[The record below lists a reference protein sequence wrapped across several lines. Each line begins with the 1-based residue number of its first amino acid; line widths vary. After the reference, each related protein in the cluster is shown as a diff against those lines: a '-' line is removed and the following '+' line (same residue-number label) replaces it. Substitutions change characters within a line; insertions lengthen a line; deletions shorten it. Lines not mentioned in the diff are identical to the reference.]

1 MIREN
6 KIKIGAV
13 EYKVM
18 ENITDLG
25 YDFHKAFVGFKTKR
39 RQLTVDN
46 FCNYVQNS
54 DRRFIC
60 VPVN

>member
-13 EYKVM
+13 EYKVR

-25 YDFHKAFVGFKTKR
+25 YDFSKAFAGMESVFYGFETI
-39 RQLTVDN
+39 N
-46 FCNYVQNS
+46 
-54 DRRFIC
+54 
-60 VPVN
+60 